1 MKNQD
6 KLTVSN
12 NVGEINYI
20 AKVLEV
26 KPFVIHLAKYIL
38 QSNKR
43 SDITTWVNH
52 NKNLEVSVTIE

>member
-12 NVGEINYI
+12 NTAEINYI

-26 KPFVIHLAKYIL
+26 KPFVIHIAKHFVG
-38 QSNKR
+38 NKR
-43 SDITTWVNH
+43 KDITTWVNH
-52 NKNLEVSVTIE
+52 NKNLEVSVIIE